1 MLQIEMYEEVS
12 LQVELGA
19 YVFALEVGGA
29 HS

>member
-1 MLQIEMYEEVS
+1 MLQIVLFEGVS